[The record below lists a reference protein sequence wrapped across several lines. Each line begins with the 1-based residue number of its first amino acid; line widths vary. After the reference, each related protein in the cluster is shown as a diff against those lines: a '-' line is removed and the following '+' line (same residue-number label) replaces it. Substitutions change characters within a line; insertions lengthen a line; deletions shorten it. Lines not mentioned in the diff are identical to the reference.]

1 VSNGRPLLLIVR
13 AMDPRLMIG
22 LGVEDS
28 SPTVFDGYGTRNAK
42 YIPGVRWHAISAVGG
57 ATYVTLRMEFGGR
70 PDA

>member
-1 VSNGRPLLLIVR
+1 
-13 AMDPRLMIG
+13 MIG